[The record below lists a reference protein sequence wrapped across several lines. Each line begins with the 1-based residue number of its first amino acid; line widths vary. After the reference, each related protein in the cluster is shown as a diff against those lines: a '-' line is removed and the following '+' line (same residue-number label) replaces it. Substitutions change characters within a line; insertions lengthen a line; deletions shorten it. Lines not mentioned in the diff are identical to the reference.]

1 VDLLKKILRY
11 INFWRIKGHRQKSF
25 IILISIAVGIAGGLA
40 AIVTKNMVFYVSEF
54 VTRLSD
60 KQYLN
65 YLLLALPLSGI
76 FLTVLFTS
84 KVIKENI
91 SHGISYVYKSIS
103 RYGGK
108 IHRKHIYSSMVG
120 SSLTV
125 GFGGSVGLE
134 APIVLTG
141 SAIGSWFARIFKMNY
156 KTTVLFIGCGAAAA
170 ISGIFKAPIAA
181 VIFALEV
188 LMLDLTLSSIVPLL
202 ISSVTG
208 AVVAN
213 FLLGKEV
220 IFNFTLDAPP
230 VFQNL
235 PFYIVLGLLT
245 GLVSVYFMRM
255 TASIETTFAKLKSPY
270 KKIVIGGLILSVLIF
285 IFPPL
290 YGEGYIFLKE
300 VLSGHAPEL
309 VNNSFFYDFKD
320 DYWMLLL
327 FLFMVVIFKVIA
339 MAVTIGAGGV
349 GGIFAPSLYIGG
361 LLGFIGARAINYLG
375 FVKISESNFSLAGMA
390 GMMAGVMGAPLTA
403 IFLIAE
409 LTGGYGLFI
418 PLIITSSIS
427 FLTARYFEINTIY
440 TKRLAEQGELMTHDK
455 DKNVMIL
462 MKINDVIEKDFST
475 IHYNNTLRDLT
486 RVISHSR
493 RNVFPVID
501 NNDSLVGLVYLDHVR
516 HLIFKSELWD
526 SMTVAD
532 LMVVPS
538 EIIEINDKMEVI
550 MQKFEKSDTWNLP
563 VTDNYK
569 YLGFI
574 SKSKLLDE
582 YRDIMQELSS
592 DRY

>member
-1 VDLLKKILRY
+1 MDWLKKILRY
-11 INFWRIKGHRQKSF
+11 INFWRIKAHRQRSF
-25 IILISIAVGIAGGLA
+25 IILISIVVGIAGGLA

-54 VTRLSD
+54 ITSLSD

-65 YLLLALPLSGI
+65 YLLLAFPVTGI
-76 FLTVLFTS
+76 LLTVLFTRN
-84 KVIKENI
+84 VIKENI
-91 SHGISYVYKSIS
+91 SHGVSYVYKSIS
-103 RYGGK
+103 RYRGK
-108 IHRKHIYSSMVG
+108 IHQKHIYSSMVG

-134 APIVLTG
+134 APIVFTG
-141 SAIGSWFARIFKMNY
+141 SAIGSWFARLFRLNY

-170 ISGIFKAPIAA
+170 IAGIFKAPIAA

-188 LMLDLTLSSIVPLL
+188 LMLDLTFSSIVPLL

-220 IFNFTLDAPP
+220 IFNFKLDVPP
-230 VFQNL
+230 VFENL

-255 TASIETTFAKLKSPY
+255 TAFIETGFSKFKSPL
-270 KKIVIGGLILSVLIF
+270 KKVITGGLILGVLIF
-285 IFPPL
+285 LFPPL

-300 VLSGHAPEL
+300 VLAGNAPEL
-309 VNNSFFYDFKD
+309 VNNSFFYGYKD
-320 DYWMLLL
+320 DYWMLIL

-339 MAVTIGAGGV
+339 MAVTTGAGGV

-361 LLGFIGARAINYLG
+361 LLGYIGARAVNYLG

-418 PLIITSSIS
+418 PLIITSAIS
-427 FLTARYFEINTIY
+427 FLTARYFENNTIY
-440 TKRLAEQGELMTHDK
+440 TKRLAEQGELITHDK

-462 MKINDVIEKDFST
+462 MKINDVIEKDFSP

-493 RNVFPVID
+493 RNVYPVL
-501 NNDSLVGLVYLDHVR
+501 NDEKNLVGLVYLDHVR
-516 HLIFKSELWD
+516 HLIFKAELWD
-526 SMTVAD
+526 TMNVAD

-538 EIIEINDKMEVI
+538 EIIELSDRMEVI
-550 MQKFEKSDTWNLP
+550 MQKFEKSEAWNLP
-563 VTDNYK
+563 VADNYK